1 MYFLFMPDIWTSNM
15 HLNSRILKEGLIQD
29 VRMLSQNHAPSR
41 TGMCHYT
48 SIMGPI
54 DDLKIL
60 YSAC

>member
-1 MYFLFMPDIWTSNM
+1 M

-29 VRMLSQNHAPSR
+29 VRMLSQNRVPSR

-48 SIMGPI
+48 SIMGSI